1 MKGIKLFLSGY
12 GVACAAGLCAKDF
25 WASLVAGNQSGIRRV
40 TALSGEEFFAARIDN
55 KQLSPSTAKFDM
67 RLCRIQELALRQ
79 LSPVIQKAIE
89 HFGSN
94 RVAVCVGSCDNGSEF
109 SYAAHEHFFRTGQFP
124 SGYSLEV
131 QGADYPATFISTK
144 FGLAGPSLAFS
155 TACSSSAAAI
165 IKAAELLEANI
176 ADAVVTG
183 GVDIASDT
191 VLLGFNS
198 LGAVSPEITNPFSKN
213 RRGITL
219 GEGAAFFVLS
229 REDLDGTGISLLGF
243 GESSDAHHMTSPDP
257 TGEGAAAAM
266 KQALR
271 YAGLEAGDIDYLNL
285 HGTGTKAND
294 AMEAAA
300 VAKVFGDCLPPASS
314 TKPITGHTLG
324 AASALELAACFSA
337 IAENRTAKTKR
348 LPVHIWDGVQ
358 DESIPQLNLVKT
370 DDSIDKEIHVCMS
383 NSFAFGGSNASLIL
397 GSI

>member
-1 MKGIKLFLSGY
+1 MTRAELFLSNY

-25 WASLVAGNQSGIRRV
+25 WIALVEGNQSTIRRV
-40 TALSGEEFFAARIDN
+40 TALSGEEFFAARIGDEC
-55 KQLSPSTAKFDM
+55 LLPSTAAFDM
-67 RLCRIQELALRQ
+67 RLCRIQELALNQ
-79 LSPVIQKAIE
+79 LSPVIQKAID
-89 HFGSN
+89 HFGPD
-94 RVAVCVGSCDNGSEF
+94 RVGVCVGSCDNGSEF
-109 SYAAHEHFFRTGQFP
+109 SYRAHEHFFKTEQFP
-124 SGYSLEV
+124 QGYTLEV
-131 QGADYPATFISTK
+131 QGADYPATFISAK
-144 FGLAGPSLAFS
+144 FALAGPSLAFS

-165 IKAAELLEANI
+165 IKAAHLVRASI

-229 REDLDGTGISLLGF
+229 REDLGGTGIQLLGF

-257 TGEGAAAAM
+257 TGEGAAQAM
-266 KQALR
+266 QQALQC
-271 YAGLEAGDIDYLNL
+271 AGLTAGDIDYLNL

-294 AMEAAA
+294 AMESQA
-300 VAKVFGDCLPPASS
+300 VARVFGSSLPPASS

-324 AASALELAACFSA
+324 AASALELAVCFSA
-337 IAENRTAKTKR
+337 IAENRTTDSPR
-348 LPVHIWDGVQ
+348 LPAHIWDGVM
-358 DESIPQLNLVKT
+358 DDTLPQLNLVKKGDVT
-370 DDSIDKEIHVCMS
+370 NRHIRTCMT

-397 GSI
+397 GIT

>member
-1 MKGIKLFLSGY
+1 MNNSLFLSGY

-25 WASLVAGNQSGIRRV
+25 WASLVAGDQSGIRRV
-40 TALSGEEFFAARIDN
+40 TALSGEEFFAARIADE
-55 KQLSPSTAKFDM
+55 QLSPSTAKFDM
-67 RLCRIQELALRQ
+67 RLCRILELALRQ
-79 LSPVIQKAIE
+79 LSSVIQKAIAR
-89 HFGSN
+89 FGSD
-94 RVAVCVGSCDNGSEF
+94 RVAVCVGSCDNGTQF
-109 SYAAHEHFFRTGQFP
+109 SYAAHEHFFKTGQFP
-124 SGYSLEV
+124 QNYTLEV
-131 QGADYPATFISTK
+131 QGADYPATFISTS
-144 FGLAGPSLAFS
+144 FGLTGPSLAFS
-155 TACSSSAAAI
+155 TACSSSALAI
-165 IKAAELLEANI
+165 IKAAELLQANI

-198 LGAVSPEITNPFSKN
+198 LGAVSPSITNPFSKN

-229 REDLDGTGISLLGF
+229 REDLDDTGICLLGF

-257 TGEGAAAAM
+257 TGEGAAQAM
-266 KQALR
+266 QSALR
-271 YAGLEAGDIDYLNL
+271 CAGLEAGDIDYLNL

-300 VAKVFGDCLPPASS
+300 LARVFGSCLPPASS

-337 IAENRTAKTKR
+337 IAENRIASPNC
-348 LPVHIWDGVQ
+348 LPVHIWDGIP
-358 DESIPQLNLVKT
+358 DESIPELNLVKKGDAISRHIQT
-370 DDSIDKEIHVCMS
+370 CMS

-397 GSI
+397 GTI

>member
-1 MKGIKLFLSGY
+1 MNTSLFLSGY

-25 WASLVAGNQSGIRRV
+25 WASLIAGNQSGIRRV
-40 TALSGEEFFAARIDN
+40 TSLSGEEFFAARIADE
-55 KQLSPSTAKFDM
+55 KLSPSTAKFDM
-67 RLCRIQELALRQ
+67 RLCRIQELALWQ

-89 HFGSN
+89 HFGSD

-109 SYAAHEHFFRTGQFP
+109 SYAAHEHFFKTGQFP
-124 SGYSLEV
+124 QNYTLEV
-131 QGADYPATFISTK
+131 QGADYPATFASAM
-144 FGLAGPSLAFS
+144 FGLSGPSLAFS
-155 TACSSSAAAI
+155 TACSSSALAI
-165 IKAAELLEANI
+165 IKAAELLQANI

-213 RRGITL
+213 RCGITL

-229 REDLDGTGISLLGF
+229 RDDLDGTGICLLGF

-257 TGEGAAAAM
+257 TGEGAAQAM
-266 KQALR
+266 QSALR
-271 YAGLEAGDIDYLNL
+271 CAGLAASDIDYLNL
-285 HGTGTKAND
+285 HGTGTRAND
-294 AMEAAA
+294 AMEAQA
-300 VAKVFGDCLPPASS
+300 VAKVFGTSLPPASS

-337 IAENRTAKTKR
+337 IAENRTTSPSC

-358 DESIPQLNLVKT
+358 DESIPQLNLVKKG
-370 DDSIDKEIHVCMS
+370 DSAGRQIHVCMS

-397 GSI
+397 GTI